1 MAERIEPDICV
12 IGGGSAGLS
21 VAAAAA
27 AFGVS
32 VVLVE
37 QGKMGGSSLNNG
49 CMPSKALM
57 AAAKRAAAIRHSAP
71 FGVTARAPAV
81 EFAKVHAHL
90 QRVAAA
96 IAPNDSAARFTGLGV
111 RVIAGAASFKDAR
124 TVLVGDAYEIKAR
137 RFVIATGSSP
147 AIPAIPGLSE
157 TTYLTNE
164 TIFDLTEC
172 PRHLLVLGAGSV
184 GIELAQA
191 FRRLGAD
198 VTVFDAGLP
207 LPKDDPECAAVVLDQ
222 LVRDG
227 VTLHSGVEIAGI
239 QPVGTGVRVTIK
251 GATGEEGIEGTHLL
265 VVSGR
270 EPNVEGL
277 GLDAAGI
284 KHGPEGI
291 IVDRGLSTSNRRVF
305 AIGDVIGAVPFTH
318 VASYHADIVIR
329 RALFRSAAKVDDDA
343 VTWVTF
349 TDPELAQVGLQET
362 EAKRRFKKINI
373 LRAAYNDNDR
383 AQAEGVTVG
392 HIKVITEE
400 NGRILGATIV
410 GAHAGELIT
419 AWALAVN
426 QRLKIGVFAEMIV
439 PYPTLAEVGK
449 RAAMEYFRPSLTRP
463 WLRRII
469 GLLRRFG

>member
-27 AFGVS
+27 VFGVS

-37 QGKMGGSSLNNG
+37 KGKTGGSSLNNG
-49 CMPSKALM
+49 CMPSKALI
-57 AAAKRAAAIRHSAP
+57 AAARRASAIRHSAP

-81 EFAKVHAHL
+81 EFGKVHAHL

-96 IAPNDSAARFTGLGV
+96 IAPNDSVARFTGLGV
-111 RVIAGAASFKDAR
+111 RMIAGTASFKDAR
-124 TVLVGDAYEIKAR
+124 TLLVGDAYEIKAR

-147 AIPAIPGLSE
+147 AAPPVPGLSE
-157 TTYLTNE
+157 TKYLTNE

-172 PRHLLVLGAGSV
+172 PRHLLVLGAGPT

-222 LVRDG
+222 LAREG
-227 VTLHSGVEIAGI
+227 VTLRAGVEVLRVEPAGA
-239 QPVGTGVRVTIK
+239 GARVIIK
-251 GATGEEGIEGTHLL
+251 GIVGEESVDCTHLL
-265 VVSGR
+265 VVDGR
-270 EPNVEGL
+270 RPNLEEL
-277 GLDAAGI
+277 GLAAAGI
-284 KHGPEGI
+284 KHEPTGI
-291 IVDRGLSTSNRRVF
+291 VVDRGLMTSNRRVF

-318 VASYHADIVIR
+318 VATYHADIVIR

-343 VTWVTF
+343 ITWVTF
-349 TDPELAQVGLQET
+349 TDPELAQVGLQEA
-362 EAKRRFKKINI
+362 EAKRRFKKINV

-383 AQAEGVTVG
+383 AQAEGTTAG
-392 HIKVITEE
+392 HIKVITAQ
-400 NGRILGATIV
+400 NGQVLGATIV
-410 GAHAGELIT
+410 GAQAGELIT
-419 AWALAVN
+419 AWSLAVN
-426 QRLKIGVFAEMIV
+426 QRLKIGAFAEMIV

-469 GLLRRFG
+469 GILRRFG